1 MGFSYIECVHDL
13 VATGRKFPGQG
24 PGIEALLGVEF
35 GAYFA
40 SIGALRDSIATCS
53 DRYLGGI
60 LLGYPVGF
68 GRSWHLKR
76 LSVFGLRLQG

>member
-1 MGFSYIECVHDL
+1 MGFSYIESIHDL
-13 VATGRKFPGQG
+13 IATGRKQG

-60 LLGYPVGF
+60 LLGYRVGF